1 MTTIE
6 EEEKAMLN
14 TDKKQLSLTP
24 PSSPGNEL
32 GRDNECPRRRGRI
45 AVMRLKTRTTMEES
59 MAGGVAAT
67 VVGVVVVVASAV
79 VAEAEPMANTEKVPG
94 P

>member
-32 GRDNECPRRRGRI
+32 GRDNEWW
-45 AVMRLKTRTTMEES
+45 
-59 MAGGVAAT
+59 
-67 VVGVVVVVASAV
+67 
-79 VAEAEPMANTEKVPG
+79 
-94 P
+94 